1 MSRTLLHNSE
11 IEMCLFLDE
20 ASYWAEKLP
29 TYIDLPPLT
38 PGEDDNFGGDMVFIL
53 ENDDVTGNSR
63 ILFAHSDWLL
73 KFGIVFA
80 MLGPSTIEN

>member
-1 MSRTLLHNSE
+1 M
-11 IEMCLFLDE
+11 
-20 ASYWAEKLP
+20 P

-63 ILFAHSDWLL
+63 IPNQWMTLIAHSDWLL
-73 KFGIVFA
+73 TFGIVFA